1 MTKPSH
7 REILLTSGL
16 RLIHEKGFAG
26 ASVRD
31 IVAAAGVPQGSFT
44 NHFRTKEAFGVA
56 VLERYYGFIGALMQ
70 RTLLNQRRRP
80 LERIRSYIVELI
92 DILED
97 GWTTKGC
104 ILGNFSAEITDE
116 NEVIRLRVAEILQE
130 IQEAVEGCLKDAV
143 RARELPGRTR
153 TAELAAFFV
162 SSQQGATLLCKA
174 TRSAEPMR
182 RFRRVF
188 FGSILKQ

>member
-16 RLIHEKGFAG
+16 RLVHERGFAR

-44 NHFRTKEAFGVA
+44 NHFRTKEAFGLA
-56 VLERYYGFIGALMQ
+56 ILERYYGFIGALMQ
-70 RTLLNQRRRP
+70 RSLLNQRRRP
-80 LERIRSYIVELI
+80 LERIRSYLDELI
-92 DILED
+92 AILED

-116 NEVIRLRVAEILQE
+116 NEVIRIRVAEILVE

-143 RARELPGRTR
+143 RARELPRGTR

-174 TRSAEPMR
+174 TRSVEPMR

-188 FGSILKQ
+188 FGSILR